1 MSDQV
6 LDRGVLAQ
14 QIIGIIATEGQIDPA
29 KLNPEATFESLEVQS
44 VDVVMILM
52 ALEEKFGVYVPI
64 DGQLSE
70 VRNLQSFVDSLTDR
84 IMQEQTAR
92 AA

>member
-1 MSDQV
+1 MADQV
-6 LDRGVLAQ
+6 LDRAALAQ

-29 KLNPEATFESLEVQS
+29 KLTPEATFESLEVQS
-44 VDVVMILM
+44 VDIVMILM
-52 ALEEKFGVYVPI
+52 ALEEKFGVYIPV

-70 VRNLQSFVDSLTDR
+70 AKDLQGFVDSLTDR
-84 IMQEQTAR
+84 ILQERTAS